1 MIYNS
6 DGVQDHVVLVHPH
19 GNAKKTKD
27 LTKKSTKNML
37 KAELEHSSPK
47 IATNKVFEDKWV
59 ITLAKTAGDL
69 PRD

>member
-6 DGVQDHVVLVHPH
+6 GGVQDHVVLVRPH

-27 LTKKSTKNML
+27 LTKESTKNML
-37 KAELEHSSPK
+37 KAELEPK
-47 IATNKVFEDKWV
+47 IAVFEDKGV